1 MGLLQELTLE
11 SIAKMDGGR
20 LAIAFSAALKRAI
33 QDCDDRPGE
42 KKPRTVTLHLAAVP
56 ILDEDGLADNC
67 KIQFQ
72 IHDSVPKRRS
82 RVYDMSMR
90 KGGHLLFNDDSP
102 DNVDQGTFDM
112 DEELTAD
119 E

>member
-11 SIAKMDGGR
+11 SLAKMDGGR
-20 LAIAFSAALKRAI
+20 LGLAFQQALKRVV

-42 KKPRTVTLHLAAVP
+42 KKPRSVTIHLAAIP

-72 IHDSVPKRRS
+72 IADSVPKRRS
-82 RVYDMSMR
+82 KVYDMSLR
-90 KGGHLLFNDDSP
+90 KGGHLLFNDDSL
-102 DNVDQGTFDM
+102 DSVDQGTFEL
-112 DEELTAD
+112 EE
-119 E
+119 